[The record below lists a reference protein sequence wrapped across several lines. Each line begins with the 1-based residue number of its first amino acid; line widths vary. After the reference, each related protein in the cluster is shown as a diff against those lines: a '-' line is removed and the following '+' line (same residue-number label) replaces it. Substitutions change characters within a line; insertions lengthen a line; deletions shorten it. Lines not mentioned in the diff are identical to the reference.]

1 MENDSKIINENTLH
15 FSRKL
20 FSFNKN
26 KFKKLSNKTDT
37 IESKKIKKDDN
48 IISYSQE
55 NISPTIKK
63 IRNPGIDL
71 IRLIVMYN
79 IVVHHI
85 MYFSNGYNLFPNH
98 KKRLHYIHSFIDWHN
113 NGFILISGIVGYK
126 TNKYSNLLYLW
137 LLVCFYSVGIH
148 KYFLYFEKGFVKNG
162 DNINTEYFPVV
173 FDKYWY
179 FKAYFGMYLFLPVIN
194 KGIAYL
200 TKGELKLVVMSTI
213 GIFSIWRSYKNP
225 NGDVFHFHN
234 GMSLIWLLTYYL
246 TGAYI
251 GKYKVDYS
259 GIKKFFY
266 CLICIV
272 FYFLSSDLYLKL
284 INNEFY
290 ITIKKYKT
298 IALPIKLKQMLSWR
312 YDSINRIIQ
321 SLSVCLFFMQIHYN
335 KYLAKIISFFG
346 PLTFGVY
353 IIHMHKFVVNKVFN
367 HAFDNTPRNISLDA
381 LFKYIFLK
389 AFKIFIICI
398 FIEYL
403 RHLFLTMLRIK
414 KILIF
419 LETRLKLLLN

>member
-148 KYFLYFEKGFVKNG
+148 KYFLYFEKGFVKN
-162 DNINTEYFPVV
+162 
-173 FDKYWY
+173 
-179 FKAYFGMYLFLPVIN
+179 
-194 KGIAYL
+194 
-200 TKGELKLVVMSTI
+200 
-213 GIFSIWRSYKNP
+213 
-225 NGDVFHFHN
+225 
-234 GMSLIWLLTYYL
+234 
-246 TGAYI
+246 
-251 GKYKVDYS
+251 
-259 GIKKFFY
+259 
-266 CLICIV
+266 
-272 FYFLSSDLYLKL
+272 
-284 INNEFY
+284 
-290 ITIKKYKT
+290 
-298 IALPIKLKQMLSWR
+298 
-312 YDSINRIIQ
+312 
-321 SLSVCLFFMQIHYN
+321 
-335 KYLAKIISFFG
+335 
-346 PLTFGVY
+346 
-353 IIHMHKFVVNKVFN
+353 
-367 HAFDNTPRNISLDA
+367 
-381 LFKYIFLK
+381 
-389 AFKIFIICI
+389 
-398 FIEYL
+398 
-403 RHLFLTMLRIK
+403 
-414 KILIF
+414 
-419 LETRLKLLLN
+419 